1 VTVGARM
8 ITQRSLRSSTLAPS
22 FSSLG
27 RNVVGLDIKQPS
39 VAAIGASFYLDDFA
53 GRPRTEPTNCQA
65 RASAFSAHTGVDD

>member
-1 VTVGARM
+1 
-8 ITQRSLRSSTLAPS
+8 
-22 FSSLG
+22 
-27 RNVVGLDIKQPS
+27 